1 MFQVFFE
8 RWHESGGRAIT
19 SANLAEA
26 LELFRDVAE
35 SIIAKLPEADRA
47 LERTYL
53 LGSAVGSGLGERA
66 FNFEIEHDVPVL
78 ERLLEHEFEGTFEL
92 RGADGPRAVR
102 LRGKADRID
111 LLQDGTFRVIDYK
124 LGRAPKNIRALQL
137 PVYSACAEQDL
148 RRSGGYRG
156 RQWTVS
162 AAGYVAFKEKN
173 PFVALGAS
181 SSLQQALDEGT
192 ARFIAAV
199 DSIERG
205 EFPVRP
211 EEPFMCTRCGCS
223 GAHST

>member
-1 MFQVFFE
+1 MTLGRPAHFGVVVVNRRDAIKRVAAVSATLALPAWAQSGRIVLGQSAALSGPAAQLGIQMNRGAKIFFDQLNA
-8 RWHESGGRAIT
+8 SGGVNGHT
-19 SANLAEA
+19 
-26 LELFRDVAE
+26 V
-35 SIIAKLPEADRA
+35 
-47 LERTYL
+47 
-53 LGSAVGSGLGERA
+53 
-66 FNFEIEHDVPVL
+66 
-78 ERLLEHEFEGTFEL
+78 EL
-92 RGADGPRAVR
+92 RGAEGPRAVR

-137 PVYSACAEQDL
+137 PVYSACAEQEL
-148 RRSGGYRG
+148 RRNGGYRG

-211 EEPFMCTRCGCS
+211 EEPFMCTRCGYS
-223 GAHST
+223 GVCRKDYIGDE